1 LKKKIKQELK
11 LKKKIEIGKI
21 SLINKLK
28 IRKREEEERKEK
40 AKQELIQYEAE
51 LREELN
57 QKKKEV

>member
-1 LKKKIKQELK
+1 MKKKIKQELK

>member
-1 LKKKIKQELK
+1 MK

-40 AKQELIQYEAE
+40 ATQELIEYEAE